1 MNNKRTLSLLLLIAL
16 LLVEACRSG
25 AGDGAKP
32 GYRSLEPETLHS
44 MLAQKDFLLVNVHIP
59 YEGRIPGT
67 DTFIPYN
74 EIDNNRNR
82 LPTDKGA
89 KIAVYCMT
97 GPMSAIAAA
106 RLVELGY
113 TQVLELKGGMLAWH
127 RQGYPLEDWA
137 R

>member
-32 GYRSLEPETLHS
+32 GYRSIEPEALHS
-44 MLAQKDFLLVNVHIP
+44 MLAQEDFLLVNVHIP

-82 LPTDKGA
+82 LPADKGA

-97 GPMSAIAAA
+97 GSMSEIATR

-113 TQVLELKGGMLAWH
+113 TQVLDLKGGMLAWQ

>member
-1 MNNKRTLSLLLLIAL
+1 M
-16 LLVEACRSG
+16 LV
-25 AGDGAKP
+25 
-32 GYRSLEPETLHS
+32 
-44 MLAQKDFLLVNVHIP
+44 QKDFLLVNVHIP

-82 LPTDKGA
+82 LPADKGA
-89 KIAVYCMT
+89 RIVVYCMT
-97 GPMSAIAAA
+97 GPMGEIAAR

-113 TQVLELKGGMLAWH
+113 TQVLDLKGGMLAWQ

>member
-1 MNNKRTLSLLLLIAL
+1 MNKKRTLGLLLLIAL

-25 AGDGAKP
+25 AGDGAEP
-32 GYRSLEPETLHS
+32 GYRSIEPETLHS
-44 MLAQKDFLLVNVHIP
+44 MLAQEDFILVNVHIP
-59 YEGRIPGT
+59 YEGRIAGT

-74 EIDNNRNR
+74 EIDSNRNR
-82 LPTDKGA
+82 LPTNKGA

-97 GPMSAIAAA
+97 GPMSEIAAR

-113 TQVLELKGGMLAWH
+113 TQVLDLKGGMLAWQ

>member
-1 MNNKRTLSLLLLIAL
+1 MAL
-16 LLVEACRSG
+16 LVIEACRSG
-25 AGDGAKP
+25 PGETVKP
-32 GYRSLEPETLHS
+32 AYRSIEPETLHS

-67 DTFIPYN
+67 DILMPYN
-74 EIDNNRNR
+74 EIDKNLNR
-82 LPTDKGA
+82 LPDDKGA
-89 KIAVYCMT
+89 RIVVYCMT

-113 TQVLELKGGMLAWH
+113 TQVLDLRGGMLALR

-137 R
+137 G